1 MKTQEVSMTK
11 DTMNKTAATDTAA
24 PAEKATKSEGSGR
37 SLSGFLVFA
46 GVGATLAVGV
56 SFMAETTKKDIL
68 LEALSSAEVTYDM
81 ASARSAEGLIE
92 GTFHAVERAVQVTS
106 VDDHSMKNV
115 ICATNEAGDLELF
128 TFGKFHHTA
137 DVEKV
142 AMNAELEAA
151 APAFCD
157 AAFAQLNK

>member
-11 DTMNKTAATDTAA
+11 YATNKTATTDTATPVA
-24 PAEKATKSEGSGR
+24 KTAKSEGSGL

-46 GVGATLAVGV
+46 GVGATFAVGV

-68 LEALSSAEVTYDM
+68 LEALVSADTAYDM
-81 ASARSAEGLIE
+81 ASARPAEGLIE
-92 GTFHAVERAVQVTS
+92 GTFHAVESAVQVTS

-115 ICATNEAGDLELF
+115 ICATNGDGDIELF

-137 DVEKV
+137 DVEKIS
-142 AMNAELEAA
+142 MNAELEAA

-157 AAFAQLNK
+157 AAFAQLSK